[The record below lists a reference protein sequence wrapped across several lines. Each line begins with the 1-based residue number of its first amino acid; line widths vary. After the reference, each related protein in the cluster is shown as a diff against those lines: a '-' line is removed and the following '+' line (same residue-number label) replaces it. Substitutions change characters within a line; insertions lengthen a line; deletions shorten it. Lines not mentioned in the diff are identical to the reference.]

1 MTHDPRTLSG
11 LPAVTQ
17 SRHLIQQGASEQ
29 HKAATPCQRS
39 GEITTMTSNEPVPCG
54 KQITAPSLLKSS
66 PRPPKRP
73 NSQLPTSPILERKHK
88 NPRIEGEADGPT
100 TIDVDTCSANKIL
113 SPPAST
119 YHHDDRKLSV
129 PDSDVRSYQDCVDL
143 IFEKD
148 ADVENGVFCG
158 LCLSVFLNF
167 IPRLWLDDSIFDQ
180 RSP

>member
-1 MTHDPRTLSG
+1 
-11 LPAVTQ
+11 VTQ
-17 SRHLIQQGASEQ
+17 SRHLVQQGASEQ
-29 HKAATPCQRS
+29 REAAIPCQRG
-39 GEITTMTSNEPVPCG
+39 GEITGMTNNEPVPCG
-54 KQITAPSLLKSS
+54 KQIPAPALLELS

-73 NSQLPTSPILERKHK
+73 NSQLTSPILERKYK

-100 TIDVDTCSANKIL
+100 IIDAGTCSANKIL

-119 YHHDDRKLSV
+119 HHHDDRKLSV

-158 LCLSVFLNF
+158 LCLWVFLKF
-167 IPRLWLDDSIFDQ
+167 IPHLRPDDSIFDQ
-180 RSP
+180 RSPRGEDDPGAT